1 MATKHKEMQFLI
13 REWKKETENVEI
25 DMHKVADFAAK
36 RGWPI
41 PPPVSG
47 LERLAKEFSQAAR
60 EETKQDSKTGRPYRV
75 YHAYPNDGAGQGMLW
90 IDIDDAPRKIMVK
103 STVMRR
109 EQVVGDMVQ
118 LYLDLEHWNRVN
130 TDDEPIVLHA
140 DLTHDISERIAASD
154 GSADGEA
161 A

>member
-1 MATKHKEMQFLI
+1 MQFLI
-13 REWKKETENVEI
+13 RQWKEETGNVEI
-25 DMHKVADFAAK
+25 DMHQVAEFAAK
-36 RGWPI
+36 RGWPL
-41 PPPVSG
+41 PEPVSA

-60 EETKQDSKTGRPYRV
+60 EETRQDTKTGHPYRV
-75 YHAYPNDGAGQGMLW
+75 YHAYPNDAAGQGMLW

-103 STVMRR
+103 SVTMRR

-130 TDDEPIVLHA
+130 DVEPRIDLKT
-140 DLTHDISERIAASD
+140 DLTQDVKERMAAAD
-154 GSADGEA
+154 GSASGEA

>member
-1 MATKHKEMQFLI
+1 MTKQKEMQFLI

-25 DMHKVADFAAK
+25 DMHAVAQFAAQ

-41 PPPVSG
+41 PAPVSG

-75 YHAYPNDGAGQGMLW
+75 YHAYPNDAAGQGMLW
-90 IDIDDAPRKIMVK
+90 IDIDEAPRKIMVK
-103 STVMRR
+103 SAVMRR
-109 EQVVGDMVQ
+109 EQVIGDMVQ
-118 LYLDLEHWNRVN
+118 LYLDLDHWNRVN
-130 TDDEPIVLHA
+130 TTDDPINLPT
-140 DLTHDISERIAASD
+140 DLTQDVAERIAASD
-154 GSADGEA
+154 GLGAGEA